1 MENAFKKITHAL
13 LLEDLGLNRPRGA
26 PGEDKVKHRHQG
38 DRFSP
43 TMGAKTPRAIP
54 KYLEI
59 DNTTHPKVEQLR
71 NNPHGKIIIN
81 DNDVNK
87 ICELYNIKNLS
98 ADEPRECG
106 TTGITIVFDSRL
118 NKYKLVKGERY

>member
-1 MENAFKKITHAL
+1 MENVFKNIIHT
-13 LLEDLGLNRPRGA
+13 LLENDLGLG
-26 PGEDKVKHRHQG
+26 KTKHRHQG

-71 NNPHGKIIIN
+71 NSPHGKIIIN
-81 DNDVNK
+81 DMDLKK
-87 ICELYNIKNLS
+87 ICELYNIKNLTV
-98 ADEPRECG
+98 DEPRECG
-106 TTGITIVFDSRL
+106 TTGIMIMFDNRL
-118 NKYKLVKGERY
+118 GKYKLVKGEKY